1 MKMVRIVVMV
11 LLLAAP
17 AVSWSAELGLVRLS
31 LVTGDVQVQP
41 EDDDEWVPAAA
52 NMPLAEGDRIW
63 VPDGGRAEVQIR
75 GGVYLRLDARTAL
88 DIVELGGDSYQF
100 HLAEGRA
107 YINNR
112 KGGIDHIQVDTP
124 HASAGI
130 FDNSLVMVDAPYEE
144 TTDVSVIRGYA
155 LVETARGRTRVAA
168 GNALRL
174 ADGTGAE
181 IAPIDPPDAWEK
193 WNRGRDRRLD
203 DAAESLRYIPDEL
216 DDYAYDLDDHGRWHY
231 LQEYGYVWAPRISL
245 SATWS
250 PYRQGRWAWVR
261 GSYVWISYEPWGWV
275 PYHYGRW
282 AYAARIGWCWVPP
295 TRGTAWWGPGYVGW
309 VHTPTTVAWVPL
321 APGEVY
327 YGYGN
332 YGSLSVNITN
342 VTVPRTVVRD
352 YRHIHVR
359 NAVTVVHRDTFMSG
373 KKQQVTVRQN
383 PFVTGDGSVGPPRFR
398 PEREARRPVIK
409 AIPAGRRPP
418 ERVKRVTVEEIRR
431 ERRVVVGEK
440 GSVFTPGQQ
449 PRDLPV
455 YRREAPRRAV
465 VKPPVPVAGDRGV
478 QTVPPRREPAR
489 ETVEPRRR
497 SPGAPAHVPAK
508 RLEEPRARPS
518 APAPSVTAPT
528 AKGRPSHPAGAAPA
542 VQTPPLREQPAVVAP
557 QTGDGAR
564 GEGRPQRRGGERRE
578 MKEQG
583 APTASTPVP
592 AQQSGDSLPARTKK
606 GLEKPGKE
614 EQR

>member
-1 MKMVRIVVMV
+1 MNMVRMVVMV
-11 LLLAAP
+11 LLLAVP
-17 AVSWSAELGLVRLS
+17 AMSWSAELGLVRLS
-31 LVTGDVQVQP
+31 LVNGDVQVQP
-41 EDDDEWVPAAA
+41 GDDEEWVPAAV

-63 VPDGGRAEVQIR
+63 VPDGARAEVQIR
-75 GGVYLRLDARTAL
+75 RGVYLRLDARSAL
-88 DIVELGGDSYQF
+88 DIVELGGESYQF

-124 HASAGI
+124 HVSAGI
-130 FDNSLVMVDAPYEE
+130 FDNSLVMVDAPYGD

-174 ADGTGAE
+174 TDGNGAE
-181 IAPIDPPDAWEK
+181 MAPIAPPDAWED
-193 WNRGRDRRLD
+193 WNRNRDRRLA

-231 LQEYGYVWAPRISL
+231 LREYGYVWVPRVSL
-245 SATWS
+245 SASWS

-282 AYAARIGWCWVPP
+282 AYAARLGWCWVPP
-295 TRGTAWWGPGYVGW
+295 TRGAAWWGPGYVGW

-342 VTVPRTVVRD
+342 VTVPRTVVRN
-352 YRHIHVR
+352 YRNVHVH

-373 KKQQVTVRQN
+373 KKQRVAVRQN
-383 PFVTGDGSVGPPRFR
+383 PFTAGDASVGPPRFR
-398 PEREARRPVIK
+398 PERETRRPVIK
-409 AIPAGRRPP
+409 VIPAERRPP

-431 ERRVVVGEK
+431 ERRVVAGEK

-455 YRREAPRRAV
+455 YRREAPRRTT
-465 VKPPVPVAGDRGV
+465 VKPQSPVAGGRGV
-478 QTVPPRREPAR
+478 QTALPRQVPAR
-489 ETVEPRRR
+489 ETVERRRR
-497 SPGAPAHVPAK
+497 SPGAPASVPTK
-508 RLEEPRARPS
+508 RLEEPPARPS

-528 AKGRPSHPAGAAPA
+528 EKRRSPQPAGAAPA
-542 VQTPPLREQPAVVAP
+542 VEAQPLRERPAVVAP
-557 QTGDGAR
+557 QVGGGAG

-583 APTASTPVP
+583 ATAVPTPVP
-592 AQQSGDSLPARTKK
+592 AQQEENTPPDRARK
-606 GLEKPGKE
+606 GRERSGKE
-614 EQR
+614 GWQ

>member
-1 MKMVRIVVMV
+1 MNIVRMVVIV
-11 LLLAAP
+11 LLLAVPGA
-17 AVSWSAELGLVRLS
+17 SWAAELGLVRLS
-31 LVTGDVQVQP
+31 LVNGDVQVQP

-88 DIVELGGDSYQF
+88 DIVELQEESYQF

-124 HASAGI
+124 LASAGI
-130 FDNSLVMVDAPYEE
+130 FDNSLVMVDAKYDD

-155 LVETARGRTRVAA
+155 LVETQRGRTRVAA
-168 GNALRL
+168 GNALHL
-174 ADGTGAE
+174 TDGTGAE
-181 IAPIDPPDAWEK
+181 IAPINPPDAWEN
-193 WNRGRDRRLD
+193 WNRSRDRRLD

-245 SATWS
+245 SASWS
-250 PYRQGRWAWVR
+250 PYRQGRWTWVR

-295 TRGTAWWGPGYVGW
+295 TRGAAWWGPGYVGW
-309 VHTPTTVAWVPL
+309 VSTPTSVAWVPL

-342 VTVPRTVVRD
+342 VTVPRTVVRN

-359 NAVTVVHRDTFMSG
+359 NAVTVVHRETFMSG
-373 KKQQVTVRQN
+373 KKQRVTVRQN
-383 PFVTGDGSVGPPRFR
+383 PFVAGDGSVGPPRFR

-409 AIPAGRRPP
+409 AIPAQRRPP

-455 YRREAPRRAV
+455 YRREAPRRAT
-465 VKPPVPVAGDRGV
+465 VKPPAPAVRDKKIHGEPIQQQRGKDV
-478 QTVPPRREPAR
+478 M
-489 ETVEPRRR
+489 EPRRR
-497 SPGAPAHVPAK
+497 SPDAPARIPAK
-508 RLEEPRARPS
+508 RMEETRPRPSTPAPPVTVPPVKRSQPQPAAVPVVQAPPRQERPAVAVPRAGS
-518 APAPSVTAPT
+518 
-528 AKGRPSHPAGAAPA
+528 
-542 VQTPPLREQPAVVAP
+542 
-557 QTGDGAR
+557 GAR
-564 GEGRPQRRGGERRE
+564 EEGRPQRRGRE
-578 MKEQG
+578 NREAGEQG
-583 APTASTPVP
+583 VKARPVPVP
-592 AQQSGDSLPARTKK
+592 AQKTEDTPSDK
-606 GLEKPGKE
+606 GRRGWEKPGKAE
-614 EQR
+614 R